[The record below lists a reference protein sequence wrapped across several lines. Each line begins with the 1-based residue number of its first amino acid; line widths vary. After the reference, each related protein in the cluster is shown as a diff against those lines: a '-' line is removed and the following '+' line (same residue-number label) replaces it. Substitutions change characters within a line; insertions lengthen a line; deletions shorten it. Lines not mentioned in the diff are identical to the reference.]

1 MNNNVNLHLIYLI
14 LDFGSESVDPK
25 KDDTFDP
32 GIGEEEKPKIK
43 LQNTF
48 K

>member
-1 MNNNVNLHLIYLI
+1 MNNNKCEHRYLI
-14 LDFGSESVDPK
+14 WAFGSESVDPK

-32 GIGEEEKPKIK
+32 GIGEEKKPKIK

>member
-1 MNNNVNLHLIYLI
+1 MNNNVKYVDIWFWI
-14 LDFGSESVDPK
+14 LRSETVDPK

-32 GIGEEEKPKIK
+32 GIGEEKKPKIK